1 MTVAGAPRALPYGFD
16 EADLPPK
23 ADDRDITA
31 PARPVNIIH
40 ILKYISVVCSDQ
52 DQARG
57 VQRIVHEQRCAPE
70 EATRGKLEGGV
81 ASLVI
86 DLPAHHGPQ
95 GQRQDMIVSAEV
107 SSIPLRR

>member
-40 ILKYISVVCSDQ
+40 IVKYISVVNGNDQ
-52 DQARG
+52 DQADP
-57 VQRIVHEQRCAPE
+57 VACDQRIVHEESCVRPE
-70 EATRGKLEGGV
+70 ESGSCRAGGWG
-81 ASLVI
+81 A
-86 DLPAHHGPQ
+86 
-95 GQRQDMIVSAEV
+95 
-107 SSIPLRR
+107 